1 MTFGMEA
8 FNGSVASELLG
19 MRDMFFN
26 MGYVAFL
33 SDPLHA
39 IDTTPRSAR
48 HGHCSR
54 GMSLDQEHGCLRR
67 LLLAQ
72 ELQNVNAN
80 LPLSRESDSQVV
92 LSMNQQVFSLEFQD
106 NIETTKDDMKCKD
119 FNSGPAWYTFCIG
132 GDENGR
138 IFARMVACPANLVVN
153 QGCANDTAWRMS
165 KGFSTSLE
173 LSYTY
178 ATVGY
183 QRFDGRILWHEVEST
198 PRPGSINASDVLD
211 ALGVILATNSTSPGL
226 LPPNPIL
233 GSPTN
238 FFGRLV
244 AGHMYRVSRLNQS
257 TNVEAHLK
265 GTNALQNL
273 LGITLFYCQN
283 GILGQT
289 VLPFV
294 SNSTNITAHYGKGAF
309 EKTPNTSL
317 VSFADTWYKLNV
329 GRATLYA
336 YIALSGITLL
346 ICIIALIFGSLV
358 ELAKLDAEPT
368 LYPTLDFYTQCRVEH
383 GNGKVVSAHERV
395 ELAWIHDG
403 RQMFRDI
410 EPLRVRRRKRMARPL
425 EPDLIRPEDT
435 ELPVTTEASNRS

>member
-1 MTFGMEA
+1 MTFGMEP
-8 FNGSVASELLG
+8 FNGSVASELRG

-26 MGYVAFL
+26 LGYVAFL

-48 HGHCSR
+48 HDYCSR
-54 GMSLDQEHGCLRR
+54 GMSLYQDHSCLRR

-72 ELQNVNAN
+72 EFQNVNAN

-106 NIETTKDDMKCKD
+106 NIETTRGDMRCKE
-119 FNSGPAWYTFCIG
+119 FSSGPAWYNFCIG

-138 IFARMVACPANLVVN
+138 ILARMVACPANLVVD
-153 QGCANDTAWRMS
+153 QRCANDTAWRTS

-183 QRFDGRILWHEVEST
+183 QRFDGRILWHEAKST
-198 PRPGSINASDVLD
+198 ARPGRINASEVLD
-211 ALGVILATNSTSPGL
+211 ALGIILATNSTSADL

-244 AGHMYRVSRLNQS
+244 AGHMYRISRLTQS
-257 TNVEAHLK
+257 TNLEAHLK

-294 SNSTNITAHYGKGAF
+294 SNSTNISAHYGQGAF
-309 EKTPNTSL
+309 EKTQNSSL

-329 GRATLYA
+329 GHATLYA
-336 YIALSGITLL
+336 YIALSGLTLV
-346 ICIIALIFGSLV
+346 ICIIALVFGSLI

-383 GNGKVVSAHERV
+383 ENGKVVSAHERV

-403 RQMFRDI
+403 RQMFREI
-410 EPLRVRRRKRMARPL
+410 EPLRVRRRKRIARPL
-425 EPDLIRPEDT
+425 EPDLIRPGDT
-435 ELPVTTEASNRS
+435 ELQVTTAASDRS